1 MSPVRLKAVPD
12 PTVDVGSDASRPEP
26 VRRTALY
33 EEVVNHLVRFIAGC
47 GLEPGQKLPA
57 ERDLAR
63 ELGVSRTSVRQGLTV
78 LRVSGLV
85 EVRHGLGVYLLR
97 HVHDTIP
104 PISPEIL
111 VDSPDLP
118 AVHDVREALET
129 HAARLAAVRRT
140 DADLAELALAND
152 QMQREIEAGHP
163 GLDGDRRFHAAIVQA
178 SASPILAE
186 LLASVRPTIVAEA
199 AASLAR
205 IGQPPRSLTTHRLI
219 FESIVRMDVEEAGRL
234 MLDHLSVTGA
244 IGVEQPT

>member
-1 MSPVRLKAVPD
+1 
-12 PTVDVGSDASRPEP
+12 
-26 VRRTALY
+26 
-33 EEVVNHLVRFIAGC
+33 
-47 GLEPGQKLPA
+47 
-57 ERDLAR
+57 
-63 ELGVSRTSVRQGLTV
+63 
-78 LRVSGLV
+78 
-85 EVRHGLGVYLLR
+85 
-97 HVHDTIP
+97 
-104 PISPEIL
+104 
-111 VDSPDLP
+111 
-118 AVHDVREALET
+118 
-129 HAARLAAVRRT
+129 VRRT

-163 GLDGDRRFHAAIVQA
+163 GLDGDRRFHAAIVRA